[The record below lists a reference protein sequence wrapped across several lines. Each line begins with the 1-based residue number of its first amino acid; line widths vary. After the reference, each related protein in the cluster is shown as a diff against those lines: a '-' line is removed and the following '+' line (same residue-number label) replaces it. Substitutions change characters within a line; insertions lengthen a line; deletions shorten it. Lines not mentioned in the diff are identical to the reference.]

1 MNTSKQ
7 INIMVALLFLSILMT
22 GFYTIW
28 DPSRA
33 ERAEEVQLEHI
44 IERGA
49 YIYAQNCRIC
59 HGDAGEGG
67 LASNRMQEA
76 PPLNRDDL
84 RGIDPETGEV
94 SETMRDQMY
103 RLTFDTID
111 CGRVGRAMPTWGQ
124 EHGGT
129 MNNEQLRQLTLLI
142 TRGTEEQWQE
152 AAEFGLHE
160 DEALGLVLEASVG
173 PDDTAIPLNEVGDL
187 AQGMRLQIGQELMFV
202 EETDLEANTV
212 TVERGLGRTQ
222 AAAHEAGEEVLT
234 APVPPDPPAIVER
247 ACGQIAGP
255 AVEPPPD
262 EPPSTELEIT
272 SRGIQF
278 DKDTLRG
285 IAGEV
290 LTLTHI
296 HDDAGQIHNVEFF
309 DGDGPEAPLIAGTEL
324 EVGPTVQTLEF
335 GPLDPGEYFYFCRV
349 HPNMAGFLIVTP
361 PGENGNGDEPANGNG
376 NANGGEGT

>member
-7 INIMVALLFLSILMT
+7 INIMVVLLFLSIVMT

-28 DPSRA
+28 DPGRA
-33 ERAEEVQLEHI
+33 ERAEEVQLEHV

-49 YIYAQNCRIC
+49 YIYSQNCRIC

-76 PPLNRDDL
+76 PPLNRADL

-94 SETMRDQMY
+94 NETMRDQM
-103 RLTFDTID
+103 FQFMFNTID

-129 MNNEQLRQLTLLI
+129 LNNEQIRQLALLI

-160 DEALGLVLEASVG
+160 DEALGLVLEESVG
-173 PDDTAIPLNEVGDL
+173 PDDTELLLNEVGDL
-187 AQGMRLQIGQELMFV
+187 APELRLQIGQELMAIA
-202 EETDLEANTV
+202 ETDPDTNTV
-212 TVERGLGRTQ
+212 VVERGLGRTQ
-222 AAAHEAGEEVLT
+222 ASAHEAGEEVLSV
-234 APVPPDPPAIVER
+234 PVPPDPPTIVER

-255 AVEPPPD
+255 EVGPPPD

-285 IAGEV
+285 IAGEE
-290 LTLTHI
+290 LTLTHYNE
-296 HDDAGQIHNVEFF
+296 DAGILHNVHFF
-309 DGDGPEAPLIAGTEL
+309 DGDGPDAPTVATTEL
-324 EVGPTVQTLEF
+324 EAGVVTQTLVF
-335 GPLDPGEYFYFCRV
+335 GPLEPGEYFYHCDI
-349 HPNMAGFLIVTP
+349 HPNMLGFLIVTP

-376 NANGGEGT
+376 NGNGGEGT